1 MEGPSEAVQALL
13 ASGDA
18 PIKPEYVRKIG
29 TKIFITTITD
39 STSDPANAQQK
50 LSKKAFIKVSLNPG
64 MQSHP
69 KTTLLNPITH
79 TPPSPSTFPQKRA
92 EQRSSQLCISFLRNE
107 CTRGK
112 KCRFSHD
119 VALYLPTRPEDLP
132 GQCPFNASTDP
143 CPYGILCRWA
153 SSHTNPDIITQKYI
167 FDIRKQQH
175 VGEPDGVKST
185 IATTT
190 PNPAATLS
198 PHKKEEQQGDQWW
211 WRQDGTIPPPNS
223 PSLHLPLPTS
233 PTQPSLNHLD
243 KDLVQQLRKDTYDF
257 TKTDDVLEKLGY
269 RNNSKARREKKK
281 LNKNEKKRPHT
292 DVGDENG
299 DEIGGS
305 GNNKKQ
311 GGGDAGFINNLG
323 QEGGNEADAT
333 TIATTTT
340 VVDKVEK
347 ETDAN
352 PREASHH
359 KHQAALNFRDKLFLA
374 PLTTLGNLPFR
385 RLAKRLGADITC
397 GEMALA
403 TNILQGQASE
413 WALLR
418 RHPDE
423 DCFGVQ
429 LAGGFPDVMAAATQ
443 LISEQCSVDF
453 IDCNFGCPID
463 LVCGKGAGASCLRRP
478 AKVGE
483 IVKSMSI
490 VAPNIPITLKMR
502 KGYGEEPIAHT
513 IVPKLKEWGAVAAT
527 LHGRTRE
534 QRYSKLADWSY
545 INQCAAVAQETGVQ
559 LVGNGDIY
567 SWQDH
572 YKRLEDSRSSFGND
586 NNNIEEGED
595 GLATTYIAR
604 GALIKPWLFTEIKQR
619 HDWDISASERL
630 DLYKQFCSLGLEH
643 WGSDERG
650 VASTRR
656 FFLEWLSFTHRYIP
670 IGLLDHLP
678 AQMNWRAAP
687 FVGRSDLETL
697 LASGHPRDWVKISEM
712 ILGPAPAGFVFTPKH
727 KANANTYDRDA
738 FPGASSVASKGGEEQ
753 ENG

>member
-1 MEGPSEAVQALL
+1 M
-13 ASGDA
+13 
-18 PIKPEYVRKIG
+18 
-29 TKIFITTITD
+29 
-39 STSDPANAQQK
+39 
-50 LSKKAFIKVSLNPG
+50 
-64 MQSHP
+64 
-69 KTTLLNPITH
+69 
-79 TPPSPSTFPQKRA
+79 
-92 EQRSSQLCISFLRNE
+92 
-107 CTRGK
+107 
-112 KCRFSHD
+112 
-119 VALYLPTRPEDLP
+119 
-132 GQCPFNASTDP
+132 
-143 CPYGILCRWA
+143 
-153 SSHTNPDIITQKYI
+153 

-175 VGEPDGVKST
+175 VGEEDGEGVDGVRSNFT
-185 IATTT
+185 TAPPDTTT
-190 PNPAATLS
+190 TNNNTLS
-198 PHKKEEQQGDQWW
+198 PPLKEEQQQGDQWW
-211 WRQDGTIPPPNS
+211 WRQDDTIPPPS
-223 PSLHLPLPTS
+223 CPSLHLPLPPS
-233 PTQPSLNHLD
+233 PPQPSLNHLN
-243 KDLVQQLRKDTYDF
+243 KDLVQQLRKDSYDF
-257 TKTDDVLEKLGY
+257 TKTDVVLERLGY
-269 RNNSKARREKKK
+269 RNNSKTRREKKK
-281 LNKNEKKRPHT
+281 TNKNENEKKRPHT
-292 DVGDENG
+292 DVGGEDEEDDG
-299 DEIGGS
+299 
-305 GNNKKQ
+305 NKKQ
-311 GGGDAGFINNLG
+311 GGDAGFITNLG
-323 QEGGNEADAT
+323 QREQEEGGKEDDVTPAT
-333 TIATTTT
+333 TITNT

-347 ETDAN
+347 DTDTN

-463 LVCGKGAGASCLRRP
+463 LVCGKGAGASCLRKPSR
-478 AKVGE
+478 VGE
-483 IVKSMSI
+483 IVKSMST
-490 VAPNIPITLKMR
+490 VAPNVPITLKMR

-513 IVPKLKEWGAVAAT
+513 IIPKLKEWGAVAAT

-545 INQCAAVAQETGVQ
+545 INQCAAMAQETGVQ

-572 YKRLEDSRSSFGND
+572 YKRLEDSRYSPLGNY
-586 NNNIEEGED
+586 NNEGEGEG

-619 HDWDISASERL
+619 QDWDISASERL

-670 IGLLDHLP
+670 VGLLDHLP

-712 ILGPAPAGFVFTPKH
+712 LLGPAPAGFVFMPKH
-727 KANANTYDRDA
+727 KANATTYDRDA
-738 FPGASSVASKGGEEQ
+738 FPGGGNSSGNVTSKGEEEQ